1 MMKVRLT
8 VAALLAVLLVN
19 PPIVFAAQAAAKVV
33 YAFGQVEAIGRD
45 GKARSLARGAP
56 IVSGDTVQTRRG
68 RAQLRFSDGDFTALQ
83 PNTEYRVDDYVFKGE
98 ADGSERSFLSLVR
111 GSVRLVTGAIGRAN
125 KKNFR
130 IRTSVATIGIRG
142 TAGRLSHCNS
152 NCGERG
158 PGTKLQGYG
167 GTWDLS
173 SGSFNGPVEPKQAKF
188 CNDVSCFDLPGFGQR
203 EDVPPE
209 EELDEDYG
217 EDEDEE
223 GVADSGYQQG
233 EQSGRGGTQCDL
245 GGGCGDLIIATGL
258 IGADASNENDPQG
271 DTSLLDNLVVVT
283 KNGLPAAGLIL
294 DDDPEPG
301 DPDISIL
308 TNDVTALRTAFSSVN
323 DPQVAALGSAV
334 LDAVPAQKIALL
346 NSMPAVIGDGDF
358 GPTSDGQLIKGRYT
372 RGFLLSIDV
381 FLDTSEV
388 FTDLFKLTGFQS
400 DHFIFGADPLFVPF
414 GGQAMYTFTGGTFS
428 TAVDGSSIGLG
439 ATGGTLA
446 FDFGLATGQIMMSVA
461 HGANTFNVMGGLQ
474 FESDRRF
481 FFDNNV
487 TAVAGM
493 GSYPAFVDGFFAT
506 PNGLNAPRAA
516 GLSYVIDM
524 PVDLIGTA
532 GFGLSGTTAPPL
544 PPPPPPVSNLVAD
557 GSYIAF
563 AHHYFAGGTFLTT
576 NADDFIV
583 GPSDT
588 ATTNMGDVAV
598 IAFNSATVV
607 DLCTS
612 TPCTFGA
619 GTATGTADP
628 TGPGSTTSNPAFGAH
643 WRYWS
648 LGHNANHS
656 NMPTPAG
663 PFHILRIDVPT
674 VMGAVPG
681 VSSGLQGQYNML
693 VGGSQPTVVFE
704 TNGFQQPFIVGKLTA
719 ANMNII
725 FETGSVTANFSG
737 QFPEVAPIGTFSL
750 SGSSGFSSAIAVH
763 SLPLNGSVIS
773 TAISGGPG
781 FTPDCGSPCGI
792 SGHSHFDVIGATA
805 TGVAG
810 SIEATTSGPPKFG
823 VAGTYVLQGTVSAFP

>member
-1 MMKVRLT
+1 MMKARLT
-8 VAALLAVLLVN
+8 VATLTTVLLVIS
-19 PPIVFAAQAAAKVV
+19 PIAPAAQQAAKVV
-33 YAFGQVEAIGRD
+33 YAFGQVQAIGRD

-68 RAQLRFSDGDFTALQ
+68 RAQLRFSDGGFTALQ
-83 PNTEYRVDDYVFKGE
+83 PNTEYRVDDYAYEGE
-98 ADGSERSFLSLVR
+98 ADGSERSFLSLIR
-111 GSVRLVTGAIGRAN
+111 GSVRLVTGVIGRTN

-142 TAGRLSHCNS
+142 TAGRLSHCES

-158 PGTKLQGYG
+158 PGTKLQGYD

-173 SGSFNGPVEPKQAKF
+173 SGSFNGPVEPNQAKF
-188 CNDVSCFDLPGFGQR
+188 CNGVSCFDLPGFGQR

-217 EDEDEE
+217 EGEDEE

-233 EQSGRGGTQCDL
+233 EQSGTDGTQCDL
-245 GGGCGDLIIATGL
+245 GGGCGGLIVATGL
-258 IGADASNENDPQG
+258 IGAEASGENSPQG
-271 DTSLLDNLVVVT
+271 EIDSFGGLVVVT
-283 KNGLPAAGLIL
+283 KNGRPAAGLVVE
-294 DDDPEPG
+294 DDPDPG
-301 DPDISIL
+301 DPDLSIL

-323 DPQVAALGSAV
+323 DPQVAALGNAV
-334 LDAVPAQKIALL
+334 LDAVPPAKIALL
-346 NSMPAVIGDGDF
+346 NSMPAVIDDGDF
-358 GPTSDGQLIKGRYT
+358 GLTSDGQLVKGRYT
-372 RGFLLSIDV
+372 RGFLLGIDV
-381 FLDTSEV
+381 FFDNNEV
-388 FTDLFKLTGFQS
+388 FSDVFKLTGFQS
-400 DHFIFGADPLFVPF
+400 DHFIFGADPLFVLF
-414 GGQAMYTFTGGTFS
+414 GGQALYTFTGGTFS
-428 TAVDGSSIGLG
+428 TTVDGSSIGQG

-446 FDFGLATGQIMMSVA
+446 FDFGLATGQISMSVV
-461 HGANTFNVMGGLQ
+461 HGGNTFDVLGGLL
-474 FESDRRF
+474 FENDRRF
-481 FFDNNV
+481 FVDNFV
-487 TAVAGM
+487 TANMGM
-493 GSYPAFVDGFFAT
+493 SGYPVILDGFFAT
-506 PNGLNAPRAA
+506 PNGFGPPLAA
-516 GLSYVIDM
+516 GLSYLIDM

-532 GFGLSGTTAPPL
+532 GFGLSAGVPPPL
-544 PPPPPPVSNLVAD
+544 PPPPPSGVVPD
-557 GSYIAF
+557 GTYIAF

-588 ATTNMGDVAV
+588 ATTNMGGVAV
-598 IAFNSATVV
+598 IAFNSATPV
-607 DLCTS
+607 DLCAS

-643 WRYWS
+643 WRYWN

-656 NMPTPAG
+656 DLPTPAG

-674 VMGAVPG
+674 AMGAVPG

-704 TNGFQQPFIVGKLTA
+704 TNGVQQPFIVGKMTA

-725 FETGSVTANFSG
+725 FDSGSVTANFSG
-737 QFPEVAPIGTFSL
+737 QFPEVAPIGFFSL
-750 SGSSGFSSAIAVH
+750 SGSSGFSSAVPVH
-763 SLPLNGSVIS
+763 SLPLNGSVNS
-773 TAISGGPG
+773 TAISGPG
-781 FTPDCGSPCGI
+781 GIPDCGSTCGI
-792 SGHSHFDVIGATA
+792 SGHSHFDVIGVAA